1 MKVGVNLINFG
12 PSASPESLA
21 RWAAL
26 AEALG
31 YHFIAISDH
40 VAITPDVEQRY
51 PAPFYDPFLTLAW
64 LAGLTK
70 RLELGTTV
78 IIVPYRHPL
87 ETARLVADV
96 DRLSGGRLILGVGVG
111 WAKQEFAAL
120 GLPFERRGAITN
132 EYLAVMKTFWTRD
145 VASFKGRFVSFADVR
160 TAPRPFRSP
169 HPPIWVGGASDAAL
183 TRAVRYGDG
192 WHPIRFRVDWLRDH
206 GLPRLIEIAERE
218 RKPRPALCP
227 RMKLRLTDAP
237 QPDAT
242 RLAGEGTVDQVRAD
256 LEGLAALGASH
267 VLLDTYFDD
276 PEATR
281 RPDTA
286 WRMLTTVAER
296 VFDLEHETLR

>member
-12 PSASPESLA
+12 PSASPEALA
-21 RWAAL
+21 RWAGL

-40 VAITPDVEQRY
+40 VAITPDVEERY

-64 LAGLTK
+64 LSGITK
-70 RLELGTTV
+70 RIELGTTV

-87 ETARLVADV
+87 ETARLAAGV

-111 WAKQEFAAL
+111 WAKQEFDAL
-120 GLPFERRGAITN
+120 RVPFERRGAITN
-132 EYLAVMKTFWTRD
+132 EYLAAMKTCWTD
-145 VASFKGRFVSFADVR
+145 EVASFNGRFVSFADVR
-160 TAPRPFRSP
+160 TAPRPLRSP

-192 WHPIRFRVDWLRDH
+192 WHPIRFRVDWLRDRA
-206 GLPRLIEIAERE
+206 LPRLVGIAERE
-218 RKPRPALCP
+218 GRPVPALCP
-227 RMKLRLTDAP
+227 RMKFRLTASPAP
-237 QPDAT
+237 DGT
-242 RLAGEGTVDQVRAD
+242 RLAGEGTVDQVRTD
-256 LEGLAALGASH
+256 LETLAALGASH

-281 RPDTA
+281 RPEAA
-286 WRMLTTVAER
+286 WRMLATAAER
-296 VFDLEHETLR
+296 LFDLERQTLR